1 MRTIIVTD
9 DGNPIMDE
17 LHDPDEILDYT
28 FDWSSI
34 LVTGE
39 TVSTSVWAVSS
50 NVTAGTS
57 SNTADSTTQ
66 WITSVLASSN
76 ALTMKNT
83 ITTSDSR
90 THQRTMIVSV
100 EEK

>member
-17 LHDPDEILDYT
+17 EHDPDEILDYT
-28 FDWSSI
+28 FDWSGI
-34 LVTGE
+34 LVTSE
-39 TVSTSVWAVSS
+39 TVSTSVWSLSS

-57 SNTADSTTQ
+57 TNTTDSTSQ
-66 WITSVLASSN
+66 WITAVLASSI
-76 ALTMKNT
+76 ALTMQNT

-90 THQRTMIVSV
+90 THQRTMVITVV
-100 EEK
+100 EK

>member
-17 LHDPDEILDYT
+17 EHDPDEILDYS
-28 FDWSSI
+28 FDWSNI
-34 LVTGE
+34 FVTGE
-39 TVSTSVWAVSS
+39 TISTSVWSPSS

-57 SNTADSTTQ
+57 SNTTDSSTQ
-66 WITSVLASSN
+66 WITSVISSSI
-76 ALTMKNT
+76 ALTMQNT

-90 THQRTMIVSV
+90 THQRTMIINVA
-100 EEK
+100 EK